1 MPNKNKSFWN
11 FQAVNENREKL
22 TMYGIIGRWMDVD
35 EREFSQRL
43 QQVGDKDLDIY
54 VNSDGGSVF
63 TAVTIYNMLSRHK
76 GQITF
81 YIDGIAASAMT
92 VITSVRGA
100 KVVAPTGSM
109 MMIHNPLLDPGGP
122 VNAEEMRN
130 LADILDKVGGS
141 IANIYKEKTGLDD
154 AKISEIMSSDTYLTA
169 LEAVDLG
176 FADEV
181 EEQMDIAACIGR
193 DEMTINGLKLDPT
206 KHRNMPDSFL
216 NQGKETAKP
225 NAQTE
230 QPGNTA
236 GKPEA
241 RKEKRPMDLEEL
253 KAEHPDL
260 YAKVLAEGEEAGV
273 QKERDR
279 IKNIE
284 EMELSEHKDLIQAA
298 KFDKPVSAE
307 TLAVQVLA
315 AQKKKRENIAANRAA
330 DAGDMENTG
339 ADVNSGPATQE
350 DKDKAELEA
359 IVNAGKAG
367 YGAKRK

>member
-1 MPNKNKSFWN
+1 MDFWN
-11 FQAVNENREKL
+11 FKPVSENREEL
-22 TMYGIIGRWMDVD
+22 RLYGVIGRWMDVD

-63 TAVTIYNMLSRHK
+63 TAITIYNMLSRHK

-92 VITSVRGA
+92 VITSVKGA

-130 LADILDKVGGS
+130 LAEVLDKVGGS
-141 IANIYKEKTGLDD
+141 IAAIYKEKTGLDD
-154 AKISEIMSSDTYLTA
+154 AKLAEIMSTDTYLTA

-181 EEQMDIAACIGR
+181 EEQMDIAACITR
-193 DEMTINGLKLDPT
+193 DEMVINGLKLDP
-206 KHRNMPDSFL
+206 KNHRDMPDSFL
-216 NQGKETAKP
+216 NNKGTETAKP
-225 NAQTE
+225 NAQSE

-241 RKEKRPMDLEEL
+241 REEKKPMDLEQL
-253 KAEHPDL
+253 KAEHPEL
-260 YAKVLAEGEEAGV
+260 YAQIMAQGEDAGV
-273 QKERDR
+273 KKERDR
-279 IKNIE
+279 IKAIE
-284 EMELSEHKDLIQAA
+284 EMELADHKDLVQAA
-298 KFDKPVSAE
+298 KFDKPVTAE
-307 TLAVQVLA
+307 ALAVQILT
-315 AQKKKRENIAANRAA
+315 AQKQNRQNIANNRQA
-330 DAGDMENTG
+330 DAQNMNDPG
-339 ADVNSGPATQE
+339 ADVGGDPASE
-350 DKDKAELEA
+350 EAKEKAEFER
-359 IVNAGKAG
+359 ITNAGKAG
-367 YGAKRK
+367 FTAKRK